1 MTLRSRAKNHLWL
14 IRNAEFAVIMEFQRQ
29 KKIIAH
35 TRKQVINPT
44 TPEDTHSNFNTHD
57 PQQNMNFP
65 TTYEELMAVH
75 REKLLDLNLTLC

>member
-1 MTLRSRAKNHLWL
+1 MA
-14 IRNAEFAVIMEFQRQ
+14 IRKEP
-29 KKIIAH
+29 
-35 TRKQVINPT
+35 VINPT

-57 PQQNMNFP
+57 PQRNMNFP